1 MSQLSMKVAQ
11 QVNDELATVTVPDF
25 AKIRAQFPILQ
36 QAENGQ
42 PLVYLDSGATSQKP
56 LAVIEAL
63 DTYYREQNA
72 NVHRGVY
79 GLSERATELY
89 EGSRETVRQFLNAKS
104 TREIVFVRGT
114 TEAINLVAHSW
125 ARSNMQEDD
134 EIIVTEMEHHSNIVP
149 WQLLRDQLGIR
160 LRVLKINQAGE
171 ICLNALKSM
180 VSEKTKLLA
189 ITHMSNALGSINPVK
204 EMTEIARSV
213 GAKVLID
220 GAQATPHMA
229 VDVQDID
236 CDFYALSGHKMY
248 GPTGIGV
255 LYAKEALL
263 EAMPPYQG
271 GGDMIYSVTF
281 EKTEYNV
288 LPYKFEAGTPHIAGA
303 IGLAAAIKFL
313 QSIGLNH
320 IAAYEA
326 KLLTY
331 ATDRLKQIE
340 GLRMIGEAQYKGGV
354 LSFIIDGIHPHD
366 MATLMDQDG
375 VAVRASHHC
384 AMPVMQH
391 YNVPATVRASLGV
404 YNNIDDIDRLVA
416 SIEEAKEML
425 M

>member
-1 MSQLSMKVAQ
+1 MSDMQL
-11 QVNDELATVTVPDF
+11 DF
-25 AKIRAQFPILQ
+25 AQIRAQFPILDQ
-36 QAENGQ
+36 IENGQ
-42 PLVYLDSGATSQKP
+42 PLVYLDNGATSQKP
-56 LAVIEAL
+56 LCVIESI
-63 DTYYREQNA
+63 DTYYRLQNA

-89 EGSRETVRQFLNAKS
+89 EGARETARTFLNARS
-104 TREIVFVRGT
+104 TKEVVFVRGT
-114 TEAINLVAHSW
+114 TEAINLVAQSW
-125 ARSNMQEDD
+125 ARANLKEDD
-134 EIIVTEMEHHSNIVP
+134 EVIVTEMEHHSNIVP

-160 LRVLKINQAGE
+160 LTVLRINQKGE
-171 ICLNALKSM
+171 VCLNALKGL

-189 ITHMSNALGSINPVK
+189 VTHMSNALGSINPIK
-204 EMTEIARSV
+204 EMVEIAHSV
-213 GAKVLID
+213 GAKVLVD

-229 VDVQDID
+229 VDVQDLN

-248 GPTGIGV
+248 GPTGIGI

-303 IGLAAAIKFL
+303 IGLAAAMNFL
-313 QSIGLNH
+313 NEIGLDH

-326 KLLTY
+326 ELLSY
-331 ATDRLKQIE
+331 ATEQLKQIY
-340 GLRMIGEAQYKGGV
+340 GLRIIGEAEQKGGV
-354 LSFIIDGIHPHD
+354 ISFVIDGIHPHD
-366 MATLMDQDG
+366 MATLMDQEG

-391 YNVPATVRASLGV
+391 FNVPATVRASFGV
-404 YNNIDDIDRLVA
+404 YNNLDDIGRLVSA
-416 SIEEAKEML
+416 IEEAKAML
-425 M
+425 L

>member
-1 MSQLSMKVAQ
+1 MSQVNSKVVQ
-11 QVNDELATVTVPDF
+11 ENGDGLMVPDF
-25 AKIRAQFPILQ
+25 AQIRAQFPILNQ
-36 QAENGQ
+36 TENGQ

-89 EGSRETVRQFLNAKS
+89 EGSRETVRQFLNAES

-204 EMTEIARSV
+204 EMTEIAHSV
-213 GAKVLID
+213 GAKVLVD
-220 GAQATPHMA
+220 GAQATPHMT
-229 VDVQDID
+229 VDVQDIN
-236 CDFYALSGHKMY
+236 CDFYAMSGHKMY

-288 LPYKFEAGTPHIAGA
+288 LPYKFEAGTPHISGA

-313 QSIGLNH
+313 QSIGLDN

-326 KLLTY
+326 ELLAY
-331 ATDRLKQIE
+331 ATERLKQID
-340 GLRMIGEAQYKGGV
+340 GLRIIGEAQHKGGV
-354 LSFIIDGIHPHD
+354 LSFIVDGIHPHD

-404 YNNIDDIDRLVA
+404 YNNTDDIDRLVA
-416 SIEEAKEML
+416 SIEEAKDML
-425 M
+425 L

>member
-1 MSQLSMKVAQ
+1 MSDIQLEFAQ
-11 QVNDELATVTVPDF
+11 
-25 AKIRAQFPILQ
+25 IRAQFPILDQ
-36 QAENGQ
+36 TENGQ
-42 PLVYLDSGATSQKP
+42 SLVYLDNGATSQKP
-56 LAVIEAL
+56 LTVIETL
-63 DTYYREQNA
+63 DTYYRLQNA

-89 EGSRETVRQFLNAKS
+89 EGARETARAFLNAHS
-104 TREIVFVRGT
+104 TKEVVFVRGT
-114 TEAINLVAHSW
+114 TEAINLVAQSW
-125 ARSNMQEDD
+125 ARANLKEDD

-160 LRVLKINQAGE
+160 LTVLRINQRGE
-171 ICLNALKSM
+171 ICLNALKGL
-180 VSEKTKLLA
+180 VSSKTKLLA
-189 ITHMSNALGSINPVK
+189 VTHMSNALGSINPIK
-204 EMTEIARSV
+204 EMVEIAHAV
-213 GAKVLID
+213 GAKVLVD

-229 VDVQDID
+229 VDVQNLN

-248 GPTGIGV
+248 GPTGIGI

-263 EAMPPYQG
+263 ESMPPYQG

-303 IGLAAAIKFL
+303 IGLAAAMDFL
-313 QSIGLNH
+313 NEIGLDR

-326 KLLTY
+326 ELLTY
-331 ATDRLKQIE
+331 ATEQLKQIE
-340 GLRMIGEAQYKGGV
+340 GLTIIGEAEHKGAV
-354 LSFIIDGIHPHD
+354 ISFVVEDIHPHD

-391 YNVPATVRASLGV
+391 FNVPATVRASFGV
-404 YNNIDDIDRLVA
+404 YNNMDDIDRLVLA
-416 SIEEAKEML
+416 IEEAKEML
-425 M
+425 L

>member
-1 MSQLSMKVAQ
+1 MSQISPNVSQ
-11 QVNDELATVTVPDF
+11 ETNDELAPVTTPDF
-25 AKIRAQFPILQ
+25 AQIRAQFPILQ
-36 QAENGQ
+36 QSENGQ

-56 LAVIEAL
+56 IAVIEAV

-125 ARSNMQEDD
+125 ARSNMQPGD
-134 EIIVTEMEHHSNIVP
+134 EVIVTEMEHHSNIVP
-149 WQLLRDQLGIR
+149 WQLLRDQLGIH

-180 VSEKTKLLA
+180 ISDKTKLLA

-204 EMTEIARSV
+204 EMTEIAHSV

-229 VDVQDID
+229 VDLQDID

-288 LPYKFEAGTPHIAGA
+288 LPYKFEAGTPHISGA
-303 IGLAAAIKFL
+303 IGLAAAINFL

-320 IAAYEA
+320 IAAYETE
-326 KLLTY
+326 LLAY
-331 ATDRLKQIE
+331 ATERLKQIK
-340 GLRMIGEAQYKGGV
+340 GLRMIGEAEYKGAV

-375 VAVRASHHC
+375 IAVRASHHC
-384 AMPVMQH
+384 AMPVMQY

-404 YNNIDDIDRLVA
+404 YNNRADIDRLVA

-425 M
+425 I